1 MEETMSGNWYRA
13 GIKIDTES
21 DLMQLKMIHKNSVK
35 VHIHIYIL
43 SSIIKLYENFNL
55 YSVNIWSGKIVYK
68 VIRCL

>member
-13 GIKIDTES
+13 GMKIDTES

-55 YSVNIWSGKIVYK
+55 
-68 VIRCL
+68 